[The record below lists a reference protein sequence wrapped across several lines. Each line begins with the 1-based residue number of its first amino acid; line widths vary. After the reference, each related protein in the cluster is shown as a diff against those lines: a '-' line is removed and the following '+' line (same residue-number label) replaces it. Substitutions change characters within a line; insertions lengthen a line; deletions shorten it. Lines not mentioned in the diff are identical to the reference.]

1 MDITAVTL
9 RDCLCIYVDSWKHIL
24 SLLEVVHALEPE
36 SIEQP
41 VGE

>member
-1 MDITAVTL
+1 MDVTAVTL
-9 RDCLCIYVDSWKHIL
+9 RGCLCVLFLRGTHIL

-41 VGE
+41 VGK